1 MSTTNTSVTA
11 KAASATL
18 KAYED
23 KISAQLSNAKA
34 SIDQLEA
41 KAKDAKANA
50 EIGTINGLKTA
61 KGNIARRI
69 QDLKTTSAANVS
81 RAKAEIDSDVALLRA
96 GVDEVAAKVKSRP
109 AKGSPT
115 K

>member
-1 MSTTNTSVTA
+1 MTMATTNASTTS

-34 SIDQLEA
+34 SIEQLEA
-41 KAKDAKANA
+41 KAKDTKANA
-50 EIGTINGLKTA
+50 EIATVNGLKTA
-61 KGNIARRI
+61 KQKITRRI

-81 RAKAEIDSDVALLRA
+81 RAKAEIDSDVALLRT
-96 GVDEVAAKVKSRP
+96 GIDELAAKVKSRS
-109 AKGSPT
+109 AKGS
-115 K
+115 